1 MGPVVDRDL
10 PGFQQIHPRPK
21 VMPARKDLIK
31 IHPRL
36 ISIIAKTILISN
48 VCIICPMKRGVSL
61 RKNENNYTVGIVC
74 ISRKLNNPKINAD
87 IQTYRDIVTDFERYT
102 HLLYYYIVQ
111 TRLQLVTP

>member
-1 MGPVVDRDL
+1 ML
-10 PGFQQIHPRPK
+10 
-21 VMPARKDLIK
+21 AREDLIK

-36 ISIIAKTILISN
+36 ISIIATTILIPN

-87 IQTYRDIVTDFERYT
+87 IETDIQTKTYFERYT
-102 HLLYYYIVQ
+102 HLLYYLISGAFRILAKSLTVWIFGI
-111 TRLQLVTP
+111 RS